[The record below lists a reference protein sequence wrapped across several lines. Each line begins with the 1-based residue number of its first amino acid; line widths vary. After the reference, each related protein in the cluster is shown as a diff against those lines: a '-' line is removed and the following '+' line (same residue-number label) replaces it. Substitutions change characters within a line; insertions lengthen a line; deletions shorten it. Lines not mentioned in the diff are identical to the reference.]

1 LNAKHHEKE
10 AQIIANAGKM
20 NTVTIATSMAGRGQD
35 IKLGGKQIDKNDNST
50 LEEKNKV
57 KTLGGLFVIGSERHE
72 SRRIDNQL
80 RGRAGRQGDQGNSIF
95 YISLQ
100 DDLMRIFGSES
111 IDTILKKFGLKEN
124 ESIDHPWINKAL
136 ERAQQKVE
144 ARNYDIRKTLLKFDD
159 VMNDQR
165 KVIFSQRKEILSSSS
180 LSNLTTNFLNEL
192 IDQIIQDKK
201 IIEKDPKNKSVN
213 IKIKSLLGRNINE
226 EEITN
231 LINMN
236 DENFKKYIVD
246 KFIQQRLKRVELM
259 NDEQNNELERRIF
272 IQTLDMN
279 WKSHLQYLEQ
289 LRQVIGLRGYGQRDP
304 LIEYKKEAFGLFEK
318 LLEKIKI
325 DVLKSELILSSNLAI
340 TRCGAST
347 TAELVQTLTPFI
359 AVPLPHS
366 IDNHQYLNAKYY
378 ANKGCCLFLEQDNF
392 DTENLFNLI
401 METIKNENKLENIR
415 KNMKKNYNKNVYS
428 NIENEIKEFI

>member
-1 LNAKHHEKE
+1 MIRKDWNDQIFRTEQEKNIAIVNKILECHKEGQPILVGTTSVEKSETYSSMLKKKNIKHSVLNAKHHEKE
-10 AQIIANAGKM
+10 AQIIADAGKL

-35 IKLGGKQIDKNDNST
+35 IKLGGKQIDKNDNFT
-50 LEEKNKV
+50 IEEKNKV
-57 KTLGGLFVIGSERHE
+57 KELGGLFVIGSERHE

-111 IDTILKKFGLKEN
+111 IDTMLKKFGLKEN

-165 KVIFSQRKEILSSSS
+165 KVIFFQRKEILSSSS
-180 LSNLTTNFLNEL
+180 VSTMTTHFLNEL
-192 IDQIIQDKK
+192 IDQIIEDKK
-201 IIEKDPKNKSVN
+201 IIKKDPKNKSVN
-213 IKIKSLLGRNINE
+213 IKIKSLLGRSISEKEIN
-226 EEITN
+226 N
-231 LINMN
+231 LMNMN

-246 KFIQQRLKRVELM
+246 KFIQQRLKRVEFI

-289 LRQVIGLRGYGQRDP
+289 LRQVIGLRGYGQKR
-304 LIEYKKEAFGLFEK
+304 
-318 LLEKIKI
+318 
-325 DVLKSELILSSNLAI
+325 SS
-340 TRCGAST
+340 
-347 TAELVQTLTPFI
+347 
-359 AVPLPHS
+359 
-366 IDNHQYLNAKYY
+366 Y
-378 ANKGCCLFLEQDNF
+378 
-392 DTENLFNLI
+392 
-401 METIKNENKLENIR
+401 
-415 KNMKKNYNKNVYS
+415 
-428 NIENEIKEFI
+428 